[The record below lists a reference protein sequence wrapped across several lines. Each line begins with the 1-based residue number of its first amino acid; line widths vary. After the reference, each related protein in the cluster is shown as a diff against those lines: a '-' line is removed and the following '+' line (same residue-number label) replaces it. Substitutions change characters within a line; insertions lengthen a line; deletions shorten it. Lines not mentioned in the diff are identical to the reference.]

1 MWWDW
6 TEITLLDS
14 VLFSLLSIL
23 ILYLVGSGI
32 LRLICALGKRI
43 DPFSSFDFY
52 QKINFRIIFGF
63 IFVFLLVLI
72 FSIFNLSFLASTL
85 LIITIA
91 IVGFATTRPSFKLK
105 LPKKLAFQN
114 YAFIITVFV
123 ILLATIFLSS
133 MLIRGF
139 YGSTIDDGA
148 FHTLMVRIILDNP
161 NALLTRSA
169 QPYANFVLNYPS
181 GTHVLSAFFVTL
193 LSVPIQKIVIMVSA
207 ILPVLI
213 ALSFYS
219 TIKCLF
225 ENKTLSVFGSIIA
238 SFFTIGLSWAPVS
251 WGGLPL
257 LLSFYLSISGIGL
270 IYAFLLKKNMTCFN
284 ALLLGLSFLFRFEIS
299 RCITHWGTLVFVNF
313 ECKVSP

>member
-1 MWWDW
+1 M
-6 TEITLLDS
+6 
-14 VLFSLLSIL
+14 
-23 ILYLVGSGI
+23 
-32 LRLICALGKRI
+32 
-43 DPFSSFDFY
+43 
-52 QKINFRIIFGF
+52 
-63 IFVFLLVLI
+63 LI
-72 FSIFNLSFLASTL
+72 FSIFNVPFLVSTL
-85 LIITIA
+85 LVIA
-91 IVGFATTRPSFKLK
+91 IAVTGFVVSRHSFKLK
-105 LPKKLAFQN
+105 LPMKSRFKN
-114 YAFIITVFV
+114 YAGLIIVFI
-123 ILLATIFLSS
+123 ILLASIFLLST
-133 MLIRGF
+133 LITGF
-139 YGSTIDDGA
+139 YGSTNDDA
-148 FHTLMVRIILDNP
+148 ADHTLMIRIILDTP

-225 ENKTLSVFGSIIA
+225 ENKALSVFGSIIA